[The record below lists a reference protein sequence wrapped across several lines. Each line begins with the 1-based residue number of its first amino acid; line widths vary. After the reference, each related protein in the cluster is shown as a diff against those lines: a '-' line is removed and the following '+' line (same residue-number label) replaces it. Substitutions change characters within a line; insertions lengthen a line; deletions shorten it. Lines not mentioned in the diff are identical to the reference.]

1 MPEGLGRGYFFG
13 RGLVPPEP
21 EIKRTIAFVDGQ
33 NLYHSVR
40 EAFGRPYPDYDI
52 AALSGRVCFD
62 HGWNLT
68 QTRFYTGVP
77 DAADNAFWHQFW
89 SAKLA
94 AMGRQGVY
102 VYSRS
107 LRYHNRAVILPNGST
122 HTFLAGQEKGIDV
135 RIALDVI
142 RLAHR
147 NDYDVAVI
155 FSQDQDL
162 TEVAQEIRVI
172 AQEQNRWIKVA
183 CAFPSSPTLGNRR
196 GINGTDWV
204 RIDRATYESCLD
216 ARDYRS
222 GV

>member
-1 MPEGLGRGYFFG
+1 MPS
-13 RGLVPPEP
+13 EP
-21 EIKRTIAFVDGQ
+21 AVKRAIAFVDGQ
-33 NLYHSVR
+33 NLYHAAR

-52 AALSGRVCFD
+52 TALARRMCSD

-77 DAADNAFWHQFW
+77 DAVDNPFWHQFW

-94 AMGRQGVY
+94 TMGRQGIY
-102 VYSRS
+102 VFSRS
-107 LRYHNRAVILPNGST
+107 LRYNNRAVTLPDGST

-147 NDYDVAVI
+147 SEYDVAVI

-162 TEVAQEIRVI
+162 TEVVQEIRVI

-183 CAFPSSPTLGNRR
+183 CVFPSSPTLRNRR

-204 RIDRATYESCLD
+204 RIDRATYQSCLD

-222 GV
+222 GAGGV